1 MISYLKNNSFFLS
14 KSFQSLIFSRSF
26 AQYSVH
32 IRALIFSWLAFEIT
46 QKDIWV
52 GIVLGAGSSPIF
64 ITSFL
69 GSFLSE
75 KYNINKLLFISYL
88 LFFLALILMIFIDY
102 DNIYILLILS
112 VTFGAIPGIWQTV
125 FQTILVNTNTKKD
138 LSKINSYY
146 YLLIFFGEMMNPII
160 FAYLIT
166 SFSINYVIVFASIYL
181 VFSII
186 LVNFHPKDLQEK
198 RKNNYI
204 FVDTFVIC

>member
-125 FQTILVNTNTKKD
+125 FQHFAI
-138 LSKINSYY
+138 
-146 YLLIFFGEMMNPII
+146 LLI
-160 FAYLIT
+160 
-166 SFSINYVIVFASIYL
+166 
-181 VFSII
+181 
-186 LVNFHPKDLQEK
+186 D
-198 RKNNYI
+198 
-204 FVDTFVIC
+204 